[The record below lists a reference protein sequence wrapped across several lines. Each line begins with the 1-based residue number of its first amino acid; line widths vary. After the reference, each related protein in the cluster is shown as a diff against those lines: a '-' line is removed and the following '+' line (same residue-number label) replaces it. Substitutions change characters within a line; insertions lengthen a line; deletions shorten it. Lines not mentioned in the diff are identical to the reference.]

1 MFNDIHTIKNIKIN
15 NCEYGD
21 PNYYDNDNDYDY
33 ELKLKDKNVL
43 WSDMFYLLNYYQHG
57 NLITLNDLGDEEN
70 INQENFINFDVSFLK
85 DIKIPDNLI
94 KIQSNINKNILDSK
108 IAIFINFD
116 EFYSEKYKT
125 ILKYLSYLTKNNINV
140 DIYFGKDEYSAFR
153 CNGFSL
159 IENNLYELIESLN
172 KQYQFYKDNFN
183 YYLGFNLIK
192 KYNLLLII
200 DELSEKSIIHNE
212 SLCEN
217 ILYIVLLFQ
226 YHNMIKYIYL

>member
-1 MFNDIHTIKNIKIN
+1 MLFRSNDIEIEHYSKESKNITN
-15 NCEYGD
+15 
-21 PNYYDNDNDYDY
+21 PNLYKSICKENYKFNSDVFIVNKNYIDFFRNLNFNDYDY

-192 KYNLLLII
+192 KYNLKNYREIQII
-200 DELSEKSIIHNE
+200 
-212 SLCEN
+212 
-217 ILYIVLLFQ
+217 
-226 YHNMIKYIYL
+226 